1 MGFRLM
7 SSITTPRIL
16 KRSISPLI
24 FSTSNKPRFL
34 VQNCF
39 TAHQPL
45 HHTFFAQRKHGI
57 MADEAHFNVEDK
69 MQNRPPR
76 SRGDRGRGKGGGG
89 GGHGREVQV
98 SKALSKLLRHQAAN
112 AGIQLDD
119 EGYAPL
125 DAVVRGNQTHLKYSS
140 CGQDLL
146 TLSCSSPG
154 ALYDL

>member
-1 MGFRLM
+1 M
-7 SSITTPRIL
+7 SSIITPKIL
-16 KRSISPLI
+16 KRSISPLV
-24 FSTSNKPRFL
+24 FSDSIQPRFL
-34 VQNCF
+34 LRNCF

-45 HHTFFAQRKHGI
+45 HHILFAQRKHGI
-57 MADEAHFNVEDK
+57 MADEAHFDVEGK

-76 SRGDRGRGKGGGG
+76 SRGDRGRGKGGG

-125 DAVVRGNQTHLKYSS
+125 DAVVRGIQTHLEYPP

-154 ALYDL
+154 ALCDL